1 MQVLIVE
8 DHPSSCE
15 ELKRCLAHHDHDVTT
30 AGDVRTAV
38 QSLDRQQFDAIISD
52 IALPDGTGYAFI
64 NQVHRR
70 GLDPLCIAVSGY
82 PFPSDVTE
90 PGLTGF
96 HHHVQKPLDCDHIC
110 SLLKEV
116 KATPRLPDDRFPT
129 RYKYSAFTRSE
140 IRAD

>member
-8 DHPSSCE
+8 DHQSSCE

-30 AGDVRTAV
+30 AGDMRTAV
-38 QSLDRQQFDAIISD
+38 QSLDEQQFDAIISD
-52 IALPDGTGYAFI
+52 IALPDGTGYALI

-82 PFPSDVTE
+82 PFPSEVNE

-96 HHHVQKPLDCDHIC
+96 HHHVQKPLDCEHLC

-116 KATPRLPDDRFPT
+116 KATPPLPDDHFPT
-129 RYKYSAFTRSE
+129 RYVY
-140 IRAD
+140 